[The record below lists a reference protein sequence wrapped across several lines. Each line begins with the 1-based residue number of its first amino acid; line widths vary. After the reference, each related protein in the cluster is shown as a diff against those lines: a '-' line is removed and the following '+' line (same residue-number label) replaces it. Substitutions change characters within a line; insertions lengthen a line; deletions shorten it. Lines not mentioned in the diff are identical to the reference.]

1 MYFMPVI
8 QTQSRMECNNKNNT
22 VICGITLFYS

>member
-8 QTQSRMECNNKNNT
+8 QTQSRMESNNKNNT